1 MNLPAGLPSL
11 LESFFTDRLMKQRAA
26 SSHTITS
33 YRDTFRL
40 LLRFASERLGKA
52 PSKLDMQDLDA
63 AFIGSFLD
71 HLEKERGCGPRTRN
85 TRLAAIRSF
94 FRYVSWNEPAHSAR
108 CASILAMPSKR
119 FPRNPIEYLRR
130 PEMKAL
136 LDAPDLRRWI
146 GRRDR
151 ALLLV
156 ALRTGLRVSEFV
168 ALCWGDVTLGKG
180 AHVRCEGKGRK
191 TRCTPLDKETRRV
204 LLKWKGENESSDGA
218 VVFPSLRG
226 GSLSRDGVQRILD
239 RHVAVARQHC
249 ASLQGKRTT
258 PHVLRHSAAMELL
271 EHGVDRSVI
280 ALWLGHESVETTQIY
295 LHADLRRKEAAL
307 ERTPALGAK
316 PGRYKPS
323 DRILAFLES
332 L

>member
-1 MNLPAGLPSL
+1 MNRPAGLPSL

-26 SSHTITS
+26 SSHAITS
-33 YRDTFRL
+33 YRDTFRF
-40 LLRFASERLGKA
+40 LLRFASECLGKA
-52 PSKLDMQDLDA
+52 PCELDLQDLEA
-63 AFIGSFLD
+63 PFIGSFLD
-71 HLEKERGCGPRTRN
+71 YLEKERGCGARTRN

-108 CASILAMPSKR
+108 CKSILPMPSKR
-119 FPRNPIEYLRR
+119 FPRNPIEYLHR

-136 LDAPDLRRWI
+136 LDAPDLGRWV

-151 ALLLV
+151 ALLLL
-156 ALRTGLRVSEFV
+156 ALRTGLRVSEFL
-168 ALCWGDVTLGKG
+168 ALRWHDVMLGEG

-191 TRCTPLDKETRRV
+191 TRCTPLDKETRGVMR
-204 LLKWKGENESSDGA
+204 KWKGENESGDDA
-218 VVFPSLRG
+218 IVFPSLRG
-226 GSLSRDGVQRILD
+226 GPLSRDGVQRILD
-239 RHVAVARQHC
+239 RHVAVARGHC

-295 LHADLRRKEAAL
+295 LHADLSRKESAL
-307 ERTPALGAK
+307 ERTPALGVK
-316 PGRYKPS
+316 PGRYKPN
-323 DRILAFLES
+323 DQLLAFLES